1 MKIQCPHC
9 GVKGS
14 ADDSYHGQ
22 KVKCPKCRGIF
33 AALPMIPE
41 VPPEEQVR
49 SVPLVE
55 EPAGPGEPV
64 SKILGEDAADM
75 NDQPADS
82 VDDILVVDSGVP
94 VEDLSD
100 IFATDDALLN
110 DEQERETSAK
120 PPAEKEDVLDWAD
133 IVSEIDKEM
142 AEGVK
147 KEKEEKGDPAN
158 LDKFFSET
166 APTVDDLLLP
176 VVEERGDEPVE
187 TGAAAIDV
195 TPSGTESPV
204 ITPAPLFTSLP
215 EGQGVEKNALDGVE
229 NQPYG
234 MDKEQCWQCGRKD
247 SVGVPFIASDG
258 RIYCPD
264 CVPVEESEGVGA
276 GVAAAGLMPAGA
288 GGSYTST
295 QEPRYSFTIGGLLKE
310 AWAKTKGVKGTVWA
324 GSAVMYLAL
333 IILVAC
339 GAFLLPSQVNKH
351 DGISITGALWDVL
364 FQLITNAVSVIF
376 SAGLIAIG
384 IRKVAGESVSW
395 KMVFEGFSVA
405 GKLIVAT
412 ILQTLL
418 VCIGFL
424 LLILPGIYLAIG
436 YAMTIPLIVDRKMS
450 PWQAMETSRK
460 AIHGEWWKIF
470 GLFIVVGLILMVSM
484 VPLGLGLIWTWP
496 MFIVLGGVVYRSLFG
511 IEKNREVS

>member
-14 ADDSYHGQ
+14 ANDSYHGL
-22 KVKCPKCRGIF
+22 KLKCPKCQGVF
-33 AALPMIPE
+33 AALPTIAE
-41 VPPEEQVR
+41 APPEEQVR
-49 SVPLVE
+49 SAPLIE
-55 EPAGPGEPV
+55 EPAGLGEPV
-64 SKILGEDAADM
+64 SKALNEDAIDM
-75 NDQPADS
+75 SDQPADTI
-82 VDDILVVDSGVP
+82 DDILEVDSGLP
-94 VEDLSD
+94 VDDLSD
-100 IFATDDALLN
+100 IFAADDALSS
-110 DEQERETSAK
+110 DEPVGETPAEPVPEQEN
-120 PPAEKEDVLDWAD
+120 VLAWAD

-142 AEGVK
+142 AEGSQR
-147 KEKEEKGDPAN
+147 EKEEEGDPAN
-158 LDKFFSET
+158 LNDFFHET
-166 APTVDDLLLP
+166 APTVDDLDVP
-176 VVEERGDEPVE
+176 AVEQWSDEPVE
-187 TGAAAIDV
+187 VGTAAVEVAPV
-195 TPSGTESPV
+195 GTEPEV
-204 ITPAPLFTSLP
+204 IAPAFLFTGLP
-215 EGQGVEKNALDGVE
+215 EVQGAEKIALDGVE
-229 NQPYG
+229 SQPYG
-234 MDKEQCWQCGRKD
+234 MDKEQCWQCGKKD
-247 SVGVPFIASDG
+247 SVGVPFIAKDG

-264 CVPVEESEGVGA
+264 CVPVEKPEGIGVGA
-276 GVAAAGLMPAGA
+276 IAAGLVSEGA
-288 GGSYTST
+288 GRADTSP
-295 QEPRYSFTIGGLLKE
+295 QEPQYSFTIGGLLKE

-333 IILVAC
+333 IVLVAC
-339 GAFLLPSQVNKH
+339 GAFLLPSQINKH
-351 DGISITGALWDVL
+351 DGISITGALADVL

-384 IRKVAGESVSW
+384 IRKVAGESVTW

-405 GKLIVAT
+405 GKLFVAT

-424 LLILPGIYLAIG
+424 LLILPGIYLAVG

-470 GLFIVVGLILMVSM
+470 GLFVVVSLIFMVSL

-511 IEKNREVS
+511 IEKNRVVN

>member
-1 MKIQCPHC
+1 
-9 GVKGS
+9 VKGS

-33 AALPMIPE
+33 AALPIIAE

-49 SVPLVE
+49 SAPLIE

-64 SKILGEDAADM
+64 SKVLDEDAVDM
-75 NDQPADS
+75 NDQPA
-82 VDDILVVDSGVP
+82 
-94 VEDLSD
+94 
-100 IFATDDALLN
+100 A
-110 DEQERETSAK
+110 EQEN
-120 PPAEKEDVLDWAD
+120 VLAWAD
-133 IVSEIDKEM
+133 IVSEIDQEM

-147 KEKEEKGDPAN
+147 REKEEEGDPAN
-158 LDKFFSET
+158 LDNFFSET
-166 APTVDDLLLP
+166 APTVDDLVMP
-176 VVEERGDEPVE
+176 VVEQRSDDPVE
-187 TGAAAIDV
+187 VGTAAVDV
-195 TPSGTESPV
+195 APSGTEPPV
-204 ITPAPLFTSLP
+204 IAPAPLFIGLP
-215 EGQGVEKNALDGVE
+215 EAQGAEKIALDGVE
-229 NQPYG
+229 NKPYG
-234 MDKEQCWQCGRKD
+234 MDKEQCWQCGKKD

-264 CVPVEESEGVGA
+264 CVPVEKPEGVGA
-276 GVAAAGLMPAGA
+276 GAVAAGLMPEGA
-288 GGSYTST
+288 GRSYISP

-333 IILVAC
+333 IVLVAC

-351 DGISITGALWDVL
+351 DGISITGALADVL
-364 FQLITNAVSVIF
+364 FQLITNSVSVIF

-424 LLILPGIYLAIG
+424 LLILPGIYLAVG

-470 GLFIVVGLILMVSM
+470 GLFIVVGLIFMVSM

-511 IEKNREVS
+511 IEKNRGVN